1 MVIQDGISLK
11 ELGMSAMSE
20 GKMKLSGKVALVTG
34 AGRGIGR
41 AIAFALAAEGADIGV
56 NDADLSSAEA
66 TAKAV
71 KKLGRRAIAI
81 EADVSEA
88 DQVEEMV
95 NRVIDELGGI
105 HILVNNAGVFLEV
118 VPTVEQSLEKWDR
131 TMSVNV
137 RGTYLC
143 CRQVGKWM
151 IAHSMGKI
159 INIAS
164 IAGMRGVPMRTAYAP
179 SKAAVINMT
188 QDLAVEW
195 AKYNINVN
203 CIAPGPIVTDLIK
216 NFIKKGILDLETL
229 QRRTPLGRLATPD
242 DIANAVVF
250 LASDQA
256 NCITGVI
263 LPVDSGLAAS
273 AYGYL

>member
-1 MVIQDGISLK
+1 
-11 ELGMSAMSE
+11 
-20 GKMKLSGKVALVTG
+20 MKLSGKVALVTG

-41 AIAFALAAEGADIGV
+41 AIALALAREGADIGV
-56 NDADLSSAEA
+56 NAAHLSSAEG

-71 KKLGRRAIAI
+71 KELGRRAIAI

-88 DQVEEMV
+88 DQVDRMV
-95 NRVIDELGGI
+95 NRVINELGGI
-105 HILVNNAGVFLEV
+105 HILVNNVGGSIEEL

-164 IAGMRGVPMRTAYAP
+164 IAGMRGVPMRTAYAS

-203 CIAPGPIVTDLIK
+203 CIAPGDIMTDMVK
-216 NFIKKGILDLETL
+216 NFMKEGYFDLEAH
-229 QRRTPLGRLATPD
+229 QKRIPLGRLGTPE
-242 DIANAVVF
+242 DIGNAAVF
-250 LASDQA
+250 LASDEA
-256 NCITGVI
+256 RHITGVT
-263 LPVDSGLAAS
+263 LPVDGGWI